1 MAGTMSRAD
10 LRADLKASLHDSA
23 AVLADPED
31 FDRCLDVAAADIG
44 SFGGSSASRTLA
56 ATLTLI
62 AGESE
67 YAAPDDL
74 LRFKMALWGAST
86 PAKPWDKSFPGR
98 LPDVLHADGMLI
110 LLPAPSALQIA
121 LLGSAYRYFY
131 FAAHELSD
139 TAGNTTLAAGNRP
152 LLILRAQA
160 ECCRE
165 LALRNITKPVALRD
179 GISSAP
185 RNGHP
190 AVLYKQLLDEFEE
203 KVSR

>member
-23 AVLADPED
+23 SVLADPED

-44 SFGGSSASRTLA
+44 SFGGSAAARTLA
-56 ATLTLI
+56 ATLTLV
-62 AGESE
+62 AGEAE
-67 YAAPDDL
+67 YAAPVDL
-74 LRFKMALWGAST
+74 LRFKMALWGVST
-86 PAKPWDKSFPGR
+86 PVSPWDKNFPGR
-98 LPDVLHADGMLI
+98 LPDVMHADGLLI
-110 LLPAPSALQIA
+110 LLPAPTALQIA
-121 LLGSAYRYFY
+121 LLGSDYRFFY
-131 FAAHELSD
+131 FAAHALGD
-139 TAGNTTLAAGNRP
+139 DPGDTTLAAGNRG

-190 AVLYKQLLDEFEE
+190 AVLYKQLLDEFEQ
-203 KVSR
+203 RAAR

>member
-23 AVLADPED
+23 SVLADPED
-31 FDRCLDVAAADIG
+31 FDRCLDVAAADMG
-44 SFGGSSASRTLA
+44 SLGGSSASRTLA
-56 ATLTLI
+56 ATLTLA
-62 AGESE
+62 AGQSE
-67 YAAPDDL
+67 YAAPADF
-74 LRFKMALWGAST
+74 LRFKMALWGTST
-86 PAKPWDKSFPGR
+86 PVKPWDKSYPGR
-98 LPDVLHADGMLI
+98 LPDVMACDAVLV
-110 LLPAPSALQIA
+110 LLPAPTAEQIS
-121 LLGSAYRYFY
+121 LLGSDYRFFY

-139 TAGNTTLAAGNRP
+139 TAGQTTLPASQRP
-152 LLILRAQA
+152 LLLLRAQA

-190 AVLYKQLLDEFEE
+190 AILYRELLREFEE
-203 KVSR
+203 RAAR